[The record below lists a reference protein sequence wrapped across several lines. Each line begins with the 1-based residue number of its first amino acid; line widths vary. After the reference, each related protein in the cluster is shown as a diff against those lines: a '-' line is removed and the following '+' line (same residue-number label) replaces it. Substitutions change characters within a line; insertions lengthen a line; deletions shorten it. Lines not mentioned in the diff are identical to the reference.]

1 MDIPEQA
8 WWKKPTIA
16 ASLPCF
22 SHALSMDLQKIH
34 VIPQLVIGFKI
45 KRACSGVTVEP
56 LEMAEWTC
64 FNESLTLWK
73 KIGIEAFFQGLN
85 NGVILVLGPC
95 ISQSI
100 FLQS

>member
-1 MDIPEQA
+1 
-8 WWKKPTIA
+8 
-16 ASLPCF
+16 
-22 SHALSMDLQKIH
+22 MDLQKIH